1 MSKTSYTFA
10 KDNFCMFFNFLY
22 TLDGE
27 SLLSEKKTN
36 KLIWIFVFSFI
47 FHFLNAQQ
55 NEGSGQNLPN
65 FYQNRLHF
73 GFTIAFNST
82 DFRIHTKPIAALPDT
97 IIDTVRYNMKNIYH
111 RSAPGFAL
119 GIVSDF
125 RLHDYVRIRFTPNI
139 SFASRSLE
147 YHLSNRNGDS
157 TMVFEKSVES
167 TFLIFPLEVK
177 IQSKRAFNFSAYV
190 IGGGGYAMDLA
201 GNKKSTGTS
210 GSGNVLDNTYVK
222 LYRDDFFYSGG
233 GGVDF
238 YLKYFKF
245 GLELKILAGTRNLL
259 YQRNNIFSQKS
270 IDKVNSRMVVFTL
283 TFEG

>member
-1 MSKTSYTFA
+1 MRLKKFFTVLVFCLNGFIVMSQY
-10 KDNFCMFFNFLY
+10 
-22 TLDGE
+22 
-27 SLLSEKKTN
+27 
-36 KLIWIFVFSFI
+36 
-47 FHFLNAQQ
+47 
-55 NEGSGQNLPN
+55 NEGAGQNLPN
-65 FYQNRLHF
+65 FYHNKLHF

-82 DFRIHTKPIAALPDT
+82 DFRVNTKPIAQLPDT
-97 IIDTVRYNMKNIYH
+97 VIDTVRYSMRNIYH

-125 RLHDYVRIRFTPNI
+125 HLHDYVRIRFTPNI
-139 SFASRSLE
+139 SVASRSLQ
-147 YHLSNRNGDS
+147 YFLSNKKGDS
-157 TMVFEKSVES
+157 TLVFEKSVES
-167 TFLIFPLEVK
+167 TFLIFPLEIKV
-177 IQSKRAFNFSAYV
+177 QSKRAFNFSAYV

-210 GSGNVLDNTYVK
+210 GSGNVLDNSAVR

-245 GLELKILAGTRNLL
+245 GVEIKILSGTRNLL

-270 IDKVNSRMVVFTL
+270 IDKINSRMVVFTL

>member
-1 MSKTSYTFA
+1 MIA
-10 KDNFCMFFNFLY
+10 KKIILFFIALLGFELLY
-22 TLDGE
+22 
-27 SLLSEKKTN
+27 SQ
-36 KLIWIFVFSFI
+36 
-47 FHFLNAQQ
+47 H
-55 NEGSGQNLPN
+55 NEGAGQNLPN

-73 GFTIAFNST
+73 GFTIALNST
-82 DFRIHTKPIAALPDT
+82 DFRIHTKPIAQLPDT
-97 IIDTVRYNMKNIYH
+97 IIDTVRYAMKNIYH
-111 RSAPGFAL
+111 RAAPGFAL

-125 RLHDYVRIRFTPNI
+125 RLHDYVRLRFTPNI

-147 YHLSNRNGDS
+147 YYLYNKNGDS
-157 TMVFEKSVES
+157 SLVFTKSVES
-167 TFLIFPLEVK
+167 TFLIFPLELK

-201 GNKKSTGTS
+201 GNKKSQGTS
-210 GSGNVLDNTYVK
+210 GSGNVLDNSVVK
-222 LYRDDFFYSGG
+222 LYRDDYFYSGG

-245 GLELKILAGTRNLL
+245 GLEIKILAGTRNLL

>member
-1 MSKTSYTFA
+1 MHIRWILLIIAVLFGSV
-10 KDNFCMFFNFLY
+10 
-22 TLDGE
+22 
-27 SLLSEKKTN
+27 SLKSQ
-36 KLIWIFVFSFI
+36 
-47 FHFLNAQQ
+47 H
-55 NEGSGQNLPN
+55 NEGAGQNLPN
-65 FYQNRLHF
+65 FYHNRLHF

-82 DFRIHTKPIAALPDT
+82 DFRIHTKPIALLPDT

-111 RSAPGFAL
+111 RGAPGFAL

-125 RLHDYVRIRFTPNI
+125 RLHDYVRLRFTPNI

-147 YHLSNRNGDS
+147 YHLSNRKGDS
-157 TMVFEKSVES
+157 SLVFEKSVES

-177 IQSKRAFNFSAYV
+177 IQSKRAYNFSAYV

-201 GNKKSTGTS
+201 GNKKSQGTS

-245 GLELKILAGTRNLL
+245 GLEIKILSGTRNLL

>member
-1 MSKTSYTFA
+1 MIVLKR
-10 KDNFCMFFNFLY
+10 FFFVLYVFL
-22 TLDGE
+22 
-27 SLLSEKKTN
+27 SS
-36 KLIWIFVFSFI
+36 FFSF
-47 FHFLNAQQ
+47 AQQ

-65 FYQNRLHF
+65 FYKNRIHF

-82 DFRIHTKPIAALPDT
+82 DFRIHTKPIIQLPDT
-97 IIDTVRYNMKNIYH
+97 LIDSVRYTVKNIYH
-111 RSAPGFAL
+111 QAAAGFAL
-119 GIVSDF
+119 GIVSDI
-125 RLHDYVRIRFTPNI
+125 RLHDYVRLRFTPNI
-139 SFASRSLE
+139 SFASRSLN
-147 YHLSNRNGDS
+147 YYLYNKNGDS
-157 TMVFEKSVES
+157 SLVFQKTVES

-177 IQSKRAFNFSAYV
+177 IQSKRAYNFSAYV

-201 GNKKSTGTS
+201 GNKKSTGAS
-210 GSGNVLDNTYVK
+210 GSGNVLDNSVVK
-222 LYRDDFFYSGG
+222 LYQNDFFYSGG

-270 IDKVNSRMVVFTL
+270 IDKINSNMVVFTL

>member
-1 MSKTSYTFA
+1 MPDRKFI
-10 KDNFCMFFNFLY
+10 
-22 TLDGE
+22 
-27 SLLSEKKTN
+27 LLKILITHALFIAAQKSEGT
-36 KLIWIFVFSFI
+36 
-47 FHFLNAQQ
+47 
-55 NEGSGQNLPN
+55 GQNLPN
-65 FYQNRLHF
+65 FYHNRLHF

-111 RSAPGFAL
+111 KGAPGFAL

-125 RLHDYVRIRFTPNI
+125 RLHDYVRLRFTPNI

-147 YHLSNRNGDS
+147 YHLFNKNGDS
-157 TMVFEKSVES
+157 TLVFEKSVES

-201 GNKKSTGTS
+201 GNKKSQGTS
-210 GSGNVLDNTYVK
+210 GSGNVLDNSMVK

-238 YLKYFKF
+238 YLKYFKL

-270 IDKVNSRMVVFTL
+270 IDKVNSRMVVFTI